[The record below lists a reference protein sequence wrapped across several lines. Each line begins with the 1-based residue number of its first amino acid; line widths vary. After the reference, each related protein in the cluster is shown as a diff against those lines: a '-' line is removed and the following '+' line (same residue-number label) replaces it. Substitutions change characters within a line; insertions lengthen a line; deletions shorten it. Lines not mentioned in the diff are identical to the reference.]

1 MKIKQVKFYNFRQ
14 YYGDITIDL
23 TVTESRNTILIGGK
37 NGHGKT
43 TFLLGLVWCLYG
55 DKISNIDDVFKKEVK
70 GNYNTFK
77 DKSLNWVAKDEGLH
91 KFFIE
96 IVFHEVELSEIFQRS
111 EQGIHEITVRR
122 SYNASSFDEDFDIL
136 IDGDRLGL
144 LSDKEERVNFI
155 NDYLI
160 PIDIAKF
167 VFFDAEKIA
176 EIVNLSIKDQANIM
190 NETLAKVLGLSTYEN
205 LVEDFE
211 IYKKKLQSSE
221 APPQIK
227 LQIESAENAQE
238 INNIKLEEIES
249 ELEEIDERKERLKAD
264 IASYNTELARRGDK
278 SHLIDINSLR
288 KKEEELQN
296 KLTTISQS
304 FEDLSYIIPFCI
316 TTTKIEEI
324 YEQLKQED
332 ELKTQETR
340 NSDFLDKT
348 KEFTEELFNKFPF
361 PDADIDFEQKR
372 FYYDK
377 AKRLIGKIY
386 GESFEEIGLEFFHDM
401 TKNDREHLK
410 DVLNIVKKTSKE
422 SFDTVFGE
430 LNRLK
435 NEISDNQKQIAIVDR
450 NSQDELSIGYKKD
463 RENAEKELSNLDIK
477 LGSLLNTKQI
487 LKNKNE
493 TGEIQIRNLLD
504 KISSSKAN
512 QKYIEK
518 TKLYINT
525 LVEFVKK
532 QKDLKCL
539 QLSKNVK
546 DELNRLLHT
555 INIGDVDIK
564 ILPNNQGL
572 EVNLYDINH
581 REIPKDSL
589 SKGQQQL
596 YISCLLK
603 GIFAE
608 SIHDFPVFIDTPL
621 GRLDSEH
628 RDNILAN
635 YYPELSE
642 QVIIFST
649 NTEITTRD
657 LPKIENY
664 ISKYYRLQNQDNKT
678 VILDGYF
685 EQ

>member
-1 MKIKQVKFYNFRQ
+1 MEK
-14 YYGDITIDL
+14 
-23 TVTESRNTILIGGK
+23 TV
-37 NGHGKT
+37 
-43 TFLLGLVWCLYG
+43 
-55 DKISNIDDVFKKEVK
+55 
-70 GNYNTFK
+70 NYCP
-77 DKSLNWVAKDEGLH
+77 E
-91 KFFIE
+91 
-96 IVFHEVELSEIFQRS
+96 RS

-144 LSDKEERVNFI
+144 LSDKEEKVNFI

-227 LQIESAENAQE
+227 LQIESAENEQE

>member
-1 MKIKQVKFYNFRQ
+1 M
-14 YYGDITIDL
+14 
-23 TVTESRNTILIGGK
+23 E
-37 NGHGKT
+37 
-43 TFLLGLVWCLYG
+43 
-55 DKISNIDDVFKKEVK
+55 
-70 GNYNTFK
+70 
-77 DKSLNWVAKDEGLH
+77 
-91 KFFIE
+91 E
-96 IVFHEVELSEIFQRS
+96 IVNYCPERS

-144 LSDKEERVNFI
+144 LSDKEEKVNFI

-176 EIVNLSIKDQANIM
+176 EIVNLSVKDQANIM

-211 IYKKKLQSSE
+211 SYKKKLQSSE

-227 LQIESAENAQE
+227 LQIESAENEQE
-238 INNIKLEEIES
+238 INNIKLEEIEI
-249 ELEEIDERKERLKAD
+249 EIEDIDERKERLKAD

-304 FEDLSYIIPFCI
+304 FEELSNVIPFCI

-324 YEQLKQED
+324 YEQLKQE
-332 ELKTQETR
+332 EEAKMQETR

-348 KEFTEELFNKFPF
+348 REFAEELFGKAPF
-361 PDADIDFEQKR
+361 PDADIDFEQRR

-377 AKRLIGKIY
+377 AKRLIGEIY
-386 GESFEEIGLEFFHDM
+386 GESFDEIGLEFFHDM
-401 TKNDREHLK
+401 TKNESEHLK
-410 DVLNIVKKTSKE
+410 YVLNIVKRASRE
-422 SFDTVFGE
+422 SFDNVFGE

-435 NEISDNQKQIAIVDR
+435 NDISDNQKQIAIVDR

-463 RENAEKELSNLDIK
+463 RENAEIELSNLDIK
-477 LGSLLNTKQI
+477 LGGLLNTRQI
-487 LKNKNE
+487 LRNKNE
-493 TGEIQIRNLLD
+493 TLEAQIRNLLD
-504 KISSSKAN
+504 KISSSREN
-512 QKYIEK
+512 QRYIEK

-525 LVEFVKK
+525 LVEFIKM
-532 QKDLKCL
+532 QKDLKC
-539 QLSKNVK
+539 QQISKNVK
-546 DELNRLLHT
+546 SELNRLLHT

-572 EVNLYDINH
+572 EVNLYDVNY

-678 VILDGYF
+678 VILEGYF
-685 EQ
+685 EK